1 MINFLLYLIFALVA
15 GAAGWA
21 LRGREGYSW
30 TLTRRWMYSSSAVA
44 LLAALGGAKTF
55 SLWVPLAGGGV
66 ILFFLV
72 GPAVWAWNAIF
83 GRGGADDANHIRGA
97 AVADA
102 KIVSRQLKG
111 QVARFDI
118 GGVPVPVE
126 LETRNFLLA
135 GSPGTGKSQALTRA
149 LDALRADG
157 ERAILADASGVYLSR
172 YFLQE
177 RGDVILNPFDS
188 RSVKWS
194 PLAEIESVADIP
206 ALVKSLVPD
215 AEGEGRV
222 WSGYAQTALDAILE
236 HCFHEVLNN
245 GEIFRLAAI
254 ADLPELREIF
264 VGTPAQP
271 LVAEGNERMWG
282 SVRGSLTDALQ
293 AIRYLPPE
301 TGADGFSIRRHITE
315 EQPGW
320 IFLSYQQQ
328 HRAAL
333 SRMIGACVD
342 IASRAVLSLPPDLD
356 RRVVFALDEL
366 PLLGKVGSLVDL
378 LTNGR
383 KHGAMVFAGLQ
394 TVAQLRESY
403 GRETSQ
409 TLLACLGSWLVLRV
423 SDAETAEYMSR
434 YLGEEEKTRI
444 VESGGE
450 SKSGFFDKSSSE
462 NWQQQIIKDRIVMP
476 SELQN
481 LRDMTGYFNL
491 AGPVPTAR
499 VNLELAARREEIA
512 PAFVASPP
520 RPRVQKQQA
529 QQAEQA
535 AQVEENDLPLPA
547 AEDLI

>member
-1 MINFLLYLIFALVA
+1 MINFLLYLIFALIA

-21 LRGREGYSW
+21 LRGREGYAL

-44 LLAALGGAKTF
+44 LLAALADEKF

-72 GPAVWAWNAIF
+72 GPAVWAWNAFF
-83 GRGGADDANHIRGA
+83 GGGAEDDADHLRGA
-97 AVADA
+97 SVRDSRA
-102 KIVSRQLKG
+102 VSRQLKG
-111 QVARFDI
+111 VQSRFDI

-157 ERAILADASGVYLSR
+157 ARAVVADASGIYLSR
-172 YFLQE
+172 YYN

-194 PLAEIESVADIP
+194 PLAEIEGAADIP
-206 ALVKSLVPD
+206 ALVKSLIPD
-215 AEGEGRV
+215 AEGEARV
-222 WSGYAQTALDAILE
+222 WAGYSQTALDAILE
-236 HCFHEVLNN
+236 HCFHQGLNN

-264 VGTPAQP
+264 LGTPAQP
-271 LVAEGNERMWG
+271 LVAEDNEKMWG
-282 SVRGSLTDALQ
+282 SVRGSLTDALH

-301 TGADGFSIRRHITE
+301 TGADGFSIRRHIMG

-333 SRMIGACVD
+333 SRMIGAAVD
-342 IASRAVLSLPPDLD
+342 IASRAVLSLRPDLE
-356 RRVVFALDEL
+356 RRVIFALDEL

-409 TLLACLGSWLVLRV
+409 TLLSCLGSWLVLRV
-423 SDAETAEYMSR
+423 ADAETAEYMSK
-434 YLGEEEKTRI
+434 YLGEEEKSRI

-450 SKSGFFDKSSSE
+450 SSSGFFDKSSSE

-481 LRDMTGYFNL
+481 LRDLTGYFNL
-491 AGPVPTAR
+491 VGPVPTAR
-499 VNLELAARREEIA
+499 VNLELAERREEIA
-512 PAFVASPP
+512 PAFVVSPP
-520 RPRVQKQQA
+520 RPRLQKQQA
-529 QQAEQA
+529 RQAEQA
-535 AQVEENDLPLPA
+535 AQVEENDLPLSA